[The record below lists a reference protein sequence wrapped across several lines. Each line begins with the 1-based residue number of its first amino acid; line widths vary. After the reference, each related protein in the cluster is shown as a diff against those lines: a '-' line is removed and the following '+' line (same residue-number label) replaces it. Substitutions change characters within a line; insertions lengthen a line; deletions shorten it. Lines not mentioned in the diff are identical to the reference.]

1 MPNLL
6 VRAINCVCRFIE
18 LCVTGQT
25 EYSLNTSDF
34 RLAET
39 IDNSVQ
45 AKLVLKEIAPYLK
58 QNFGISLKHPV
69 IINLEK
75 PRTRSWKRAIA
86 SAGAH
91 IGSYST
97 RWLGEDLSHEILL
110 IPGMERRKFKAVLA
124 HELTH
129 AFQAEHKLLRAH
141 QGLKEGMARWVEY
154 HVLCDVGLAGEAK
167 KLCSYRSFILG
178 RGVVTILE
186 YERLNGRQATL
197 DWLKQLQ

>member
-1 MPNLL
+1 MPNFL
-6 VRAINCVCRFIE
+6 VRAINAVGRFIE

-25 EYSLNTSDF
+25 DYSLNTSDF
-34 RLAET
+34 RLADS

-45 AKLVLKEIAPYLK
+45 AKLVLKELSPYLK

-91 IGSYST
+91 IGSYTT
-97 RWLGEDLSHEILL
+97 RWLGEDMSHEILL
-110 IPGMERRKFKAVLA
+110 LPGMERRKFKAVLA

-154 HVLCDVGLAGEAK
+154 HVLCEVGLEREAK
-167 KLCSYRSFILG
+167 KLCSYRSYILG
-178 RGVVTILE
+178 RGVVAILE
-186 YERLNGRQATL
+186 YERLHGRQAAIE
-197 DWLKQLQ
+197 WLKQLQ

>member
-6 VRAINCVCRFIE
+6 VRVINSVGRFIE
-18 LCVTGQT
+18 LCLTGQT
-25 EYSLNTSDF
+25 EYSLITKDF
-34 RLAET
+34 CVAES

-45 AKLVLKEIAPYLK
+45 AKLALQEISPYLK
-58 QNFGISLKHPV
+58 HNFGIILKHPV

-91 IGSYST
+91 IGSYTT
-97 RWLGEDLSHEILL
+97 RWLGEDMSHEILL
-110 IPGMERRKFKAVLA
+110 LPGMERRKFKAVLA

-129 AFQAEHKLLRAH
+129 AFQAERKLLRAH
-141 QGLKEGMARWVEY
+141 KGLKEGMARWVEY
-154 HVLCDVGLAGEAK
+154 HVLCEVGLNREAK

-186 YERLNGRQATL
+186 YERCHGRQATIE
-197 DWLKQLQ
+197 WLRQLQ